1 MASPDVYLLPNLVT
15 LFRIALIPLFVFLL
29 LYNQP
34 ILAAVVF
41 LALALTDAVDGFL
54 ARWLKQ
60 TSDLG
65 KFLDPIADKILVI
78 SALICLIEI
87 RQALALP
94 VMIIVARDLVVS
106 AVRLS
111 AAGEGRVIAA
121 SPWGKLKTISQMAA
135 VFMLILKLPYAV
147 EILWLSVLLT
157 LISGVDYIV
166 RKQ

>member
-1 MASPDVYLLPNLVT
+1 MALPDVYLLPNLVT

-29 LYNQP
+29 LSAQP
-34 ILAAVVF
+34 VLAAFVF
-41 LALALTDAVDGFL
+41 LFLALTDAVDGFL

-87 RQALALP
+87 RLVSSLP
-94 VMIIVARDLVVS
+94 VILIIARDFVVS
-106 AVRLS
+106 AVRLT

-121 SPWGKLKTISQMAA
+121 GPWGKLKTISQMVA
-135 VFMLILKLPYAV
+135 VFMLILKLPYAIEV
-147 EILWLSVLLT
+147 LWLSVLLT